1 MLSKTH
7 FWDAMMRNEFLTENC
22 TCGTERCLLNRRF
35 QNPGIVIFLWINAY
49 LTFFC
54 PIFLLELKN
63 SVVLSFNA
71 QCWSSFKAAWSEEVW
86 SLVSQCVPWCPR
98 AFQSDWL
105 SSGVSRCC
113 VHTPMTLF
121 KQVQCLL
128 LLIRFIFAWS
138 IFLSLLPI
146 VQLRRMGFH
155 VLSQFSSNYETYQR

>member
-22 TCGTERCLLNRRF
+22 TCGTGAFKILALSKKIMNWC
-35 QNPGIVIFLWINAY
+35 ISH
-49 LTFFC
+49 FFC